1 MRRVARNAREP
12 RRRRGRSAGAR
23 SVPTPK
29 ELRHENDLQEAG
41 RNQAGGEEGRG
52 RPAAKPAERRR
63 ARGDQPGHGRLSE
76 RPCRVAL
83 RTETIKGKLAEIG
96 PSHSDHAG
104 WLARLQNAF
113 GTTSVPF
120 ARLELASLIM
130 AISPKGAD
138 APSDAAINAV
148 LAVVDGVQPENEIE
162 AMLAGQ
168 MAVTHALSLE
178 LLGRARRAEEL
189 PQFESAANYA
199 TKMLRTFAVQAET
212 LAKLRR
218 GGEQKVTVEHVHV
231 HSGGQAIV
239 GTVTHP
245 VGGGGHAKPEDQPHA
260 KQITHAPEPALWGEN
275 SERQAVPVASD
286 AERQMP
292 HARGSFSRGTPR

>member
-1 MRRVARNAREP
+1 MRTT
-12 RRRRGRSAGAR
+12 S
-23 SVPTPK
+23 K
-29 ELRHENDLQEAG
+29 
-41 RNQAGGEEGRG
+41 
-52 RPAAKPAERRR
+52 KPAGTKPEAKKVEAAPPHKPEPSEAERE
-63 ARGDQPGHGRLSE
+63 AISQATVRLAE
-76 RPCRVAL
+76 RPHRVAL
-83 RTETIKGKLAEIG
+83 TTETIKGKLVEIG
-96 PSHSDHAG
+96 PSHSDHVG

-113 GTTSVPF
+113 GTTSIPF
-120 ARLELASLIM
+120 ARQELASLIM

-292 HARGSFSRGTPR
+292 HARGSFSGRPPR

>member
-1 MRRVARNAREP
+1 MRTT
-12 RRRRGRSAGAR
+12 S
-23 SVPTPK
+23 K
-29 ELRHENDLQEAG
+29 
-41 RNQAGGEEGRG
+41 
-52 RPAAKPAERRR
+52 KPAGPKPEVKKVEAAPPPKPEPSEAEREAIRR
-63 ARGDQPGHGRLSE
+63 ATVRLAE
-76 RPCRVAL
+76 RPHRVAL
-83 RTETIKGKLAEIG
+83 RTETIKGQLAEIG
-96 PSHSDHAG
+96 PPHSDHVG

-120 ARLELASLIM
+120 ARQELASLIT

-178 LLGRARRAEEL
+178 LLGRARRAEQL
-189 PQFESAANYA
+189 PQFESAANCA

-218 GGEQKVTVEHVHV
+218 SGEQKVTVEHVHV
-231 HSGGQAIV
+231 YPCGRRVTPSQGGLPSA
-239 GTVTHP
+239 
-245 VGGGGHAKPEDQPHA
+245 
-260 KQITHAPEPALWGEN
+260 
-275 SERQAVPVASD
+275 
-286 AERQMP
+286 
-292 HARGSFSRGTPR
+292 

>member
-1 MRRVARNAREP
+1 MRTT
-12 RRRRGRSAGAR
+12 S
-23 SVPTPK
+23 K
-29 ELRHENDLQEAG
+29 
-41 RNQAGGEEGRG
+41 
-52 RPAAKPAERRR
+52 KPAGIKPEAKKVEATPPPKPEPSDAERQAISR
-63 ARGDQPGHGRLSE
+63 ATVRLSE
-76 RPCRVAL
+76 RPRRVAL

-96 PSHSDHAG
+96 PSHSDHVG

-113 GTTSVPF
+113 GTTSIPF
-120 ARLELASLIM
+120 ARQELATLIT

-178 LLGRARRAEEL
+178 LLGRARRAEQL

-260 KQITHAPEPALWGEN
+260 KSISHAPEPTLW
-275 SERQAVPVASD
+275 SEDEKREPVSVASD

-292 HARGSFSRGTPR
+292 HARGSFSGRPPR